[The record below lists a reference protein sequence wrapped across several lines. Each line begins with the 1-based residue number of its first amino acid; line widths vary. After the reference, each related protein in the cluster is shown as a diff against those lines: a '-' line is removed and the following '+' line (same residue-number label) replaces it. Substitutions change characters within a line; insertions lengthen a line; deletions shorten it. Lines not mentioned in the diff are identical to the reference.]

1 VAGREGRAP
10 TYYSP
15 EEWAQLLVDPV
26 REELRARG
34 EAPDLDRIR
43 ALFPPTA
50 GDPAFD
56 ARAIARGIDRLETE
70 PTVDTGHPFL
80 DLSVKTGLAH
90 IDLTFQGDHPKY
102 GVKRYAESIHD
113 GFPPTIIAAVDALS
127 AWGLHARAAQLF
139 RYWLTHFVRDD
150 GTIDYYGP
158 SISEYGMLL
167 ATAALLLERAG
178 GQGWWEDGFP
188 ALDRM
193 ARHLLRLRAEAE
205 KADGLLSGVPEA
217 DTRKD
222 VGKYFH
228 NNAWAAKGL
237 SRWAEACGRASAS
250 PATSAPTMRDVASG
264 IARDTLAAIARTWPQ
279 PRAAGSC
286 PSPGTRPDA
295 GAGPL
300 NGAAAPQERP
310 RSLGLSWP
318 NAAGVPRSKS
328 SRWIQAPAGQE
339 KRGFPEDWWLPP
351 QVEPVARPEFL
362 TASTLGSYTNYR
374 YWPEL
379 LSSGLLPSGLADRV
393 VASRLRAGGQFCG
406 MTRLGSGLD
415 DWPLAEY
422 LTGLQHLGRR
432 EDFLLSLYGH
442 VAYHQAGGHLTAYE
456 QISAPPCR
464 ERAPY
469 CLPAQ
474 LVAARAARLLVE
486 EEGPAPG
493 PSAPRD
499 ALDQA

>member
-1 VAGREGRAP
+1 MAGREGRVRA
-10 TYYSP
+10 YYSP
-15 EEWAQLLVDPV
+15 GEWAQLLVDPV

-43 ALFPPTA
+43 ALFPPTV

-56 ARAIARGIDRLETE
+56 ARAIARGIDRLETD

-167 ATAALLLERAG
+167 DTGALLLERAG

-237 SRWAEACGRASAS
+237 SRWAEACGRAGAS
-250 PATSAPTMRDVASG
+250 PATSAPTMRDVASAT
-264 IARDTLAAIARTWPQ
+264 ARDTLAAIARTWPQ
-279 PRAAGSC
+279 
-286 PSPGTRPDA
+286 DA
-295 GAGPL
+295 
-300 NGAAAPQERP
+300 N
-310 RSLGLSWP
+310 
-318 NAAGVPRSKS
+318 
-328 SRWIQAPAGQE
+328 
-339 KRGFPEDWWLPP
+339 DWWLPP

-379 LSSGLLPSGLADRV
+379 LSSGLLPSALADRV

-474 LVAARAARLLVE
+474 LVAARAARLLAE
-486 EEGPAPG
+486 EEAG
-493 PSAPRD
+493 
-499 ALDQA
+499 AL